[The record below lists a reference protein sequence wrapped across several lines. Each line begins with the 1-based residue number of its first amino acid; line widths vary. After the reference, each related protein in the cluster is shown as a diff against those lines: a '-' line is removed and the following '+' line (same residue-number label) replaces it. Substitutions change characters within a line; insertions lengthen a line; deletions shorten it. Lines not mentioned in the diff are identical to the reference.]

1 MCKRKNIWKRH
12 AALPGAGVA
21 GQGRAVAAG
30 EKALW
35 PSKGGDAL
43 LADAH
48 TAGCSAMGMVL
59 RFCVL
64 LLCAVLLSFG
74 NTETAHAQEVRQVP
88 EVVTTEKAAAGTAN
102 GTANGAAASGAANDA
117 ATGAAASVA
126 SGAANAAAT
135 GAAAG
140 TANGAA
146 TGTAE
151 GAAAGRENSR
161 GSSAQEQ
168 QEIPPPE
175 RAAGPVEVT
184 ELWAGSLY
192 SSTYKVGL
200 CCSADGKVR
209 GVVHLRLYNGK
220 VDVYHIEGSVQ
231 NNEIQARHSS
241 GHTFKGRLV
250 SASKVEGVIKLK
262 NGMSVNLEGSRTH
275 DVPLAP
281 ENCAPLPQ

>member
-1 MCKRKNIWKRH
+1 M
-12 AALPGAGVA
+12 
-21 GQGRAVAAG
+21 
-30 EKALW
+30 
-35 PSKGGDAL
+35 
-43 LADAH
+43 
-48 TAGCSAMGMVL
+48 
-59 RFCVL
+59 
-64 LLCAVLLSFG
+64 
-74 NTETAHAQEVRQVP
+74 
-88 EVVTTEKAAAGTAN
+88 
-102 GTANGAAASGAANDA
+102 
-117 ATGAAASVA
+117 
-126 SGAANAAAT
+126 AAAT

-140 TANGAA
+140 TANGAT
-146 TGTAE
+146 TGAAE

-200 CCSADGKVR
+200 CFSADGKVR

-220 VDVYHIEGSVQ
+220 VDVYHIVGSVR
-231 NNEIQARHSS
+231 NNEIEARHSS

-250 SASKVEGVIKLK
+250 SANRVEGVIKLK
-262 NGMSVNLEGSRTH
+262 SGMKVQLEGTRTH
-275 DVPLAP
+275 DVSLAP